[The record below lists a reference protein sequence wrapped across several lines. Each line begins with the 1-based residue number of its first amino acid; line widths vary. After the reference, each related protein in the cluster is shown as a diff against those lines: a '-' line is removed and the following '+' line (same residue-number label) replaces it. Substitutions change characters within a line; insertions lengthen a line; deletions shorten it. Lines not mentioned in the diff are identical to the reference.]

1 MALQNNQRYLGGGR
15 LYFERLVDGV
25 LQEKK
30 EIGEVKD
37 FKITANVE
45 TADVETFE
53 GAFPATVDSIVTKQN
68 YSISFT
74 TNQVDKDTLL
84 LALFGEVTQKTY
96 NQGDTLPDGSTATGG
111 ETYNIIDVG
120 MFDNIQGR
128 VTFVSTPARGKKKV
142 VVFNKVA
149 LTTNGDIVLQSREFV
164 TVGFTGKVLED
175 GSVTEGSKFFRV
187 YEEA

>member
-1 MALQNNQRYLGGGR
+1 MALQTNQRYLGGGR
-15 LYFERLVDGV
+15 LFFERLVGGV

-37 FKITANVE
+37 FKITANLE
-45 TADVETFE
+45 TADVESFE
-53 GAFPATVDSIVTKQN
+53 GAFPASVDSVVVKQN

-84 LALFGEVTQKTY
+84 LALFGDLTQKTY
-96 NQGDTLPDGSTATGG
+96 NQGDTLPDGSTAAGG

-120 MFDNIQGR
+120 MFENIQGR
-128 VTFVSTPARGKKKV
+128 LTFITSPARGKKKV
-142 VVFNKVA
+142 IIFNKVA
-149 LTTNGDIVLQSREFV
+149 LSTNGDILLQSREFV
-164 TVGFTGKVLED
+164 TIGFTGKVLED
-175 GSVTEGSKFFRV
+175 TSVTEGSKFFRV